1 MNKIILFTT
10 ILSVAVGVTI
20 THIAY
25 AYNIPQ
31 QDLPSHSIM
40 YDEQENII
48 ASQKSQK
55 SGSPNYENIEIDKIS
70 LSENTFFE

>member
-1 MNKIILFTT
+1 MNKIILYTT
-10 ILSVAVGVTI
+10 ILVVGVGVTI

-31 QDLPSHSIM
+31 QNLPSHSIM

-48 ASQKSQK
+48 ASPKSQRN
-55 SGSPNYENIEIDKIS
+55 GSPIYKNIEKDKIS
-70 LSENTFFE
+70 ISENTFFE